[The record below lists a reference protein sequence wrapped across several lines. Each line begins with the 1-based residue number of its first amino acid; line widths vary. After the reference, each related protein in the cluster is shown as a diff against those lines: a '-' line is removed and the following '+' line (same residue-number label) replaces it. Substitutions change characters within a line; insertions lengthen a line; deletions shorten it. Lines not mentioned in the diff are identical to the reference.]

1 MKGVELVRRQ
11 FWQRAIA
18 LLLLAVTFSL
28 IDQAIPPATT
38 ADGTL
43 LRIAVTIVWV
53 AVSVL
58 LISSMRRIG
67 LAGLKMEPQE
77 RRPVLH
83 LAMQLLLAVL
93 AVIAILVVASAWR
106 FSLSGLALGGAF
118 TGVVVGLAAQSTLG
132 NAIAGMMLLTL
143 RPFRVGEL
151 VSLHIAG
158 WDCAGRVEEVNFFY
172 TVVRDGS
179 TRRVVPNLLVAS
191 SPANVTENEQE
202 PAQTLVLP
210 YRVAPEEALAV
221 LQPLKS
227 AEVVDLRVDAY
238 ALRVEWHGEQVGTRL
253 AALARLVGRAG

>member
-1 MKGVELVRRQ
+1 MRRQ
-11 FWQRAIA
+11 FWQRA
-18 LLLLAVTFSL
+18 LVLVLLAAVFSL
-28 IDQAIPPATT
+28 IDQTVPPGTT
-38 ADGTL
+38 AGGEL
-43 LRIAVTIVWV
+43 VRIAVTIVWV

-67 LAGLKMEPQE
+67 IAGLKAEPQE
-77 RRPVLH
+77 RRPVLN
-83 LAMQLLLAVL
+83 LVMQLLLTLL
-93 AVIAILVVASAWR
+93 AIIAILVVASAWG

-118 TGVVVGLAAQSTLG
+118 TGIVVGLAAQSTLG

-191 SPANVTENEQE
+191 SPANVTDNEQE

-210 YRVAPEEALAV
+210 YRVSPEEVLSI

-227 AEVVDLRVDAY
+227 GDVVDLRVDSY
-238 ALRVEWHGEQVGTRL
+238 ALRVEWQGAEIGKRL
-253 AALARLVGRAG
+253 SALAQLVGQPE